1 MKRVFSLLA
10 AFLFVGAMALH
21 ADEHEK
27 EEKKGPKFEWET
39 PRFDY
44 GTLYLD
50 DMPETKLDIK
60 FTNTGDE
67 PLVLSNVRACCGT
80 RVTSWPR
87 EPIMP
92 GQEEVIKIEF
102 RLAPRPQRISR
113 TVTVTYNNPQ
123 SPTERF
129 RITGQV
135 VERE

>member
-1 MKRVFSLLA
+1 MKRVLLFFA
-10 AFLFVGAMALH
+10 AFLFLGTFALH

-27 EEKKGPKFEWET
+27 EEKKGPKFQFENRT
-39 PRFDY
+39 FDY

-50 DMPETKLDIK
+50 DMPETKMDIK
-60 FTNTGDE
+60 FTNVGDE

-92 GQEEVIKIEF
+92 GEEEVIKIEF

-129 RITGQV
+129 RIVGEV
-135 VERE
+135 IERE